1 MIPPRPPRPITAAL
15 FLCCG
20 YGLLANVCP
29 GRADP
34 APALPGA
41 PGTHSLAPWPGGRW
55 QRLAVGKEKNKPRVK
70 PIKVRLGLGRIM
82 VRGSLDKSLIRRVIL
97 RNSLGLKDCYRGV
110 LGKKPRLQGRLVL
123 EFWIAATGRELQGR
137 LVLEFWIAAT
147 GRVFNP
153 KVRQSTLSSS
163 TLSACLKHE
172 ASRWVFP
179 RTRSGIMFVGQ
190 PLSFRRK

>member
-1 MIPPRPPRPITAAL
+1 M
-15 FLCCG
+15 
-20 YGLLANVCP
+20 ANVCP

-123 EFWIAATGRELQGR
+123 EFWIAATGR
-137 LVLEFWIAAT
+137 
-147 GRVFNP
+147 VFNP

-179 RTRSGIMFVGQ
+179 RTRSGIMVVGQ